1 MATKTISL
9 TLDAY
14 EKLRA
19 ARRQPS
25 ETFSQVILRAR
36 WPEETV
42 TAGELLRRCRER
54 GGLFSDDERDRID
67 ELKTKDALPDD
78 KWSAA

>member
-25 ETFSQVILRAR
+25 ESFSQVVLRTR
-36 WPEETV
+36 WPEQTV
-42 TAGELLRRCRER
+42 TAGELLRHCRER
-54 GGLFSDDERDRID
+54 GGLFSDDGRDRID
-67 ELKTKDALPDD
+67 ELKTKGAPPDD